1 MFPNDIEEKIYG
13 STNQQLLEGHIQS
26 HEVLNDALT
35 AVETKVG
42 VDGSEDTNSIDYKLN
57 HNVALLD
64 EADGVIDS
72 NYIPSNVAILD
83 SNNKLPV
90 SNLPAITINETY
102 TCSSQ
107 AEMLAL
113 DAQPGD
119 VCVRSDEAKIYWL
132 SQTPASTLANWLV
145 IQEGESV
152 SSVFG
157 RTGTIV
163 ATAGDYDANQVD
175 YDNTNGIITAN
186 DTNVQDAI
194 EHLDANSAITG
205 TGTFLSGTN
214 TCTIT
219 NTNITSNHAI
229 TIFYQDNLDEASDL
243 IDLPSSTAGSFTLTA
258 SDNLTAD
265 THFGWTAQL
274 INNN

>member
-13 STNQQLLEGHIQS
+13 STNQQLLEGHIQA

-90 SNLPAITINETY
+90 SNLPAIAI
-102 TCSSQ
+102 
-107 AEMLAL
+107 
-113 DAQPGD
+113 
-119 VCVRSDEAKIYWL
+119 
-132 SQTPASTLANWLV
+132 
-145 IQEGESV
+145 
-152 SSVFG
+152 SVFG

-175 YDNTNGIITAN
+175 YDGSNGVITAN

-194 EHLDANSAITG
+194 ESLDANSAITG

-214 TCTIT
+214 TCTIS
-219 NTNITSNHAI
+219 NANITSNHAI

-243 IDLPSSTAGSFTLTA
+243 IGLPSSTTGSFTLTA